1 LKDFYQLTTRGQA
14 LRLRHLALVAL
25 ERYDLDVKRV
35 RLVTNETNGIFRVDT
50 PDGQKVILRVSDPK
64 GCHALDE
71 IRSEMMW
78 LAALRRDTDL
88 GVPQPLATR
97 TGALV
102 TTVETTGVP
111 EPRHCVVFSWLP
123 GSDLADRFTPE
134 NAYRF
139 GAFSAL
145 LHDHA
150 ASFTPPPGFRVRTLD
165 RVFPYTDSSF
175 PFVEPVVLFDAAN
188 QDLLPPQR
196 RQVFQR
202 ATARVQAALDELYA
216 DETGLRVTHNDLH
229 QWNVKVHRGKL
240 YGFDFEDLA
249 WGYPVQDVATTLYY
263 IEGLD
268 HKDELIEAFR
278 RGYTS
283 HSEWP
288 ERHPGQIATFMRG
301 RNLML
306 VNYVL
311 CAQDLDYRQ
320 MAPRYLAR
328 AERRLQE
335 FLDQAQS

>member
-1 LKDFYQLTTRGQA
+1 LKDFYQLTARGRA
-14 LRLRHLALVAL
+14 LWLRRLALAAL

-35 RLVTNETNGIFRVDT
+35 RLVTNETNGIFRVDAA
-50 PDGQKVILRVSDPK
+50 DGQKVILRVSDPK
-64 GCHALDE
+64 GCHGLDE
-71 IRSEMMW
+71 IRSEMTW
-78 LAALRRDTDL
+78 LAALGRDTDL
-88 GVPQPLATR
+88 GVPRPLTTR
-97 TGALV
+97 TGALA

-134 NAYRF
+134 NARRF
-139 GAFSAL
+139 GEFSAL

-165 RVFPYTDSSF
+165 RVFPYTDPTF
-175 PFVEPVVLFDAAN
+175 PFVEPVVLFEGTDRE
-188 QDLLPPQR
+188 LVPPQR

-202 ATARVQAALDELYA
+202 ASERVQAALDELYA

-240 YGFDFEDLA
+240 YGLDFEDLA

-268 HKDELIEAFR
+268 REDELIEAFK

-288 ERHPGQIATFMRG
+288 ERYPGQIATFMRG
-301 RNLML
+301 RDLML
-306 VNYVL
+306 ANYVV
-311 CAQDLDYRQ
+311 CAQDSDYRQ

-328 AERRLQE
+328 AERRLQK
-335 FLDQAQS
+335 FL